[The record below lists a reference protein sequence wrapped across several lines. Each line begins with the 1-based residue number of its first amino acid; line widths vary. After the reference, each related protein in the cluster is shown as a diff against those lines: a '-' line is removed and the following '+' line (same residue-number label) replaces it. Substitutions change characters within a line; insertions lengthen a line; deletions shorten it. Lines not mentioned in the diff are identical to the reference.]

1 MSLTLIPSLLPR
13 RRRIRLCSTPTCRR
27 RFKTN
32 SVDSRTTHPTVT
44 SANPSHKSLHPFSFL
59 FGLTKPRILYA
70 RRRNDTKRTIFARFR
85 TFDLEVGWGERE
97 KVVIGLFFSSTLI
110 SDTISDTPKLEL
122 IFCPLFCRFLTGS

>member
-1 MSLTLIPSLLPR
+1 MSPTLIPSLLPR

-32 SVDSRTTHPTVT
+32 SADSRTIHLTVT

-97 KVVIGLFFSSTLI
+97 GCYRAVFFLHAYFRHNFRHTQA
-110 SDTISDTPKLEL
+110 
-122 IFCPLFCRFLTGS
+122 RAYFLSPFFVDS